1 MSGNFQFATNL
12 KSEIY
17 CLIIA
22 QEMVDIFSISE
33 KEAIQRVSFFWKDN
47 EFIDEDDMI
56 FIESPEYW
64 AKSIYY
70 EEVDWWN
77 KNEREL
83 TPRKYS

>member
-1 MSGNFQFATNL
+1 MSGNFRFATNL

-22 QEMVDIFSISE
+22 QEMVDLFSISE
-33 KEAIQRVSFFWKDN
+33 KEAIQRVSSFWEN
-47 EFIDEDDMI
+47 TELLDEDELI
-56 FIESPEYW
+56 FIESPDYW

-77 KNEREL
+77 KNDIN
-83 TPRKYS
+83 K